1 MWFNILGAASN
12 PWVGAIIGGV
22 VSLVVSGILIPIV
35 TKIVGNRMT
44 KYFDERDALKRLQ
57 ENERQKEV
65 EKVIDNAVEQHT
77 TPIDKELSKIVDKLS
92 KVADGTLDT
101 LRDRILSSYY
111 KCLEKGYRTQYD
123 IDNVNHMYKD
133 YLNLDGNTF
142 VEECMEKF
150 KNIPTEKEFEI
161 IKKQKEEEL
170 KAARKAKR
178 PRVNKSMVAHA
189 VAEEKKEG

>member
-1 MWFNILGAASN
+1 MWFNILDAASN

-22 VSLVVSGILIPIV
+22 VSLVVSGILIPVV

-44 KYFDERDALKRLQ
+44 KYFDERDELKRLQ
-57 ENERQKEV
+57 ENERQKEL